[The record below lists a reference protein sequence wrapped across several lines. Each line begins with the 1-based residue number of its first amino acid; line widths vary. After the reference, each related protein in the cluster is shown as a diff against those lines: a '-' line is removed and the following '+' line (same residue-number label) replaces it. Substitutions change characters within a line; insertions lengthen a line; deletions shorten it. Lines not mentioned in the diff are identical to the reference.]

1 MSDELLDTK
10 KDLLESR
17 ISARA
22 KLNDLSQPPRFFFT
36 VVAPNRDKDGV
47 LHPPIEP
54 DYNTARS
61 GDFVYHRRTDE
72 SLEDFRE
79 RATSHW
85 PANGIGWP
93 FTFLSFEE
101 PESELPEKPGTAGAT
116 PNA

>member
-22 KLNDLSQPPRFFFT
+22 KLNDPSQPPRFFFT

-54 DYNTARS
+54 NYNVARS
-61 GDFVYHRRTDE
+61 GNFVYHRRTDE

-79 RATSHW
+79 RAMSHW
-85 PANGIGWP
+85 PANGVGWP

-101 PESELPEKPGTAGAT
+101 PESELPEKPATAPTQA
-116 PNA
+116 